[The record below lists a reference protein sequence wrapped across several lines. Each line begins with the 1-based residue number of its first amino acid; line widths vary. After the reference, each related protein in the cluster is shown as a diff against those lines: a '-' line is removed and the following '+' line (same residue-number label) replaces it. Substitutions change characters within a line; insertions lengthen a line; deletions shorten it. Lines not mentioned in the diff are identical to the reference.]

1 MVKRASCSF
10 PLPNERTSPFPH
22 PGSQTPK
29 LHAAKAA
36 EEWFFTCSKGS
47 MRPATS
53 AQLRFLPVDG
63 ILLAA
68 KQRFSGRTK
77 QPRPSARVIN
87 SPAAD
92 LPRWLW
98 QGRLAL
104 AARPGRPCHIAF
116 YALTG
121 QNACKMRVSRGLSPP
136 CHLVKSRQT
145 SVKNDTYKSPAKFLQ
160 NRRRSERESNRR
172 PEATR
177 GRFAAPAQKPPLHG
191 TRSLHIQFALQK
203 IIGQSDGS
211 RP

>member
-1 MVKRASCSF
+1 MNAQAPFRTLAPKLRNSTQRRQPKNGFSLALRAVCDLPPPRSFASFLSTASC
-10 PLPNERTSPFPH
+10 LPQN
-22 PGSQTPK
+22 
-29 LHAAKAA
+29 
-36 EEWFFTCSKGS
+36 
-47 MRPATS
+47 
-53 AQLRFLPVDG
+53 
-63 ILLAA
+63 
-68 KQRFSGRTK
+68 SGF
-77 QPRPSARVIN
+77 QNGQNSPRPSVRVIN